1 MYKNVTFRIS
11 FADYASI
18 QSFAESKN
26 MTISEA
32 LRELIRSIGKQKAF
46 EARLMD
52 FMKKIESE
60 LNASGGCDTKLLKQ
74 IFDEIINVN
83 KGLAIIVN
91 KHNRNEW
98 DDMVKIKKALYLLS
112 TSSPQTAAEMKRLLE
127 N

>member
-1 MYKNVTFRIS
+1 MYKNITFRIS

-32 LRELIRSIGKQKAF
+32 IRELIRSIGKQKAF
-46 EARLMD
+46 EVRLMD

-60 LNASGGCDTKLLKQ
+60 INASGGYDTTLLKQ
-74 IFDEIINVN
+74 IFDEVINVN
-83 KGLAIIVN
+83 KGLAIVVN

-112 TSSPQTAAEMKRLLE
+112 ISSPQTAAEMKKLLE